1 MARHSFAPSGRAV
14 IVLARKEKNM
24 EEVKVTVKYETHTV
38 VDWILVIVSFIIGGV
53 LVCFL
58 KIGESM
64 YWLISVS
71 VLFALMVLALTV
83 IQLCYVLTA
92 KSVAQ
97 SAIVLKIEEEKR
109 KQEEARKSVE
119 DKKYEAAGKV
129 FRVKIV

>member
-1 MARHSFAPSGRAV
+1 
-14 IVLARKEKNM
+14 M
-24 EEVKVTVKYETHTV
+24 EEVKVTVKYETHKAGSWV
-38 VDWILVIVSFIIGGV
+38 LLISALIVGGV
-53 LVCFL
+53 LVGLF
-58 KIGESM
+58 KIEESM
-64 YWLISVS
+64 YWLIVVS
-71 VLFALMVLALTV
+71 ALFALTVLALTV

-97 SAIVLKIEEEKR
+97 SAIELKIEEEKR